1 MDAQLTRIERH
12 GCLLR
17 LTHGIRAGVV
27 AHEPQVFF
35 VETLRSDGVVIF
47 GDAALVIVES
57 RPVPLDETLALV
69 VTVRTALRTVEHV
82 ASLRR

>member
-27 AHEPQVFF
+27 AHEPQFF
-35 VETLRSDGVVIF
+35 FAEALRTDGVVIL
-47 GDAALVIVES
+47 GN
-57 RPVPLDETLALV
+57 PVDGGP
-69 VTVRTALRTVEHV
+69 
-82 ASLRR
+82 S